1 VSKVPCRACRS
12 RGSCVELGDGNL
24 GCWWI
29 SVQELSHEARS
40 AGVAV
45 WRWGPVAVLY
55 STLTNFRLG
64 TSSVGSMLGA
74 QHLDSF
80 RNTDT
85 RSPCSRGINTVFRS
99 LTPIIPSS
107 PWHAAAPPSLLLQI
121 PLIIANPRS
130 CSSSSNTTTSSS
142 NPS

>member
-12 RGSCVELGDGNL
+12 RGSCVASSETGTWGA
-24 GCWWI
+24 GG
-29 SVQELSHEARS
+29 SQFRS
-40 AGVAV
+40 YLMRQGVPV
-45 WRWGPVAVLY
+45 WRCGVGGPWRY
-55 STLTNFRLG
+55 SILTNFRLG

-107 PWHAAAPPSLLLQI
+107 PWQAASPPSLLLQI